1 MPAPPPLRRAALVA
15 LALALAATA
24 FSIDE
29 DDDDDDDDDSRPSSS
44 GKSAETGMRTE
55 TLGFDA
61 FLALR
66 DAGLSEE
73 LAEAMI

>member
-1 MPAPPPLRRAALVA
+1 MPAPPPRRAALAA
-15 LALALAATA
+15 LALALAAAA
-24 FSIDE
+24 FSIE
-29 DDDDDDDDDSRPSSS
+29 DDDDDDDSRPSSS